1 MNVSTTAKTEAALEY
16 IAMGFPVIPL
26 CWPTQD
32 GTCGC
37 GRGHEG
43 KSIGKV
49 PLTDHGL
56 KDATQTQTGV
66 KEYWEKWPNANVAI
80 VIPEGHFVLDVD
92 AEHGGYESLEIL
104 QEQYVKLPKTL
115 TAMTGGGGIHIWF
128 KAKDIR
134 NTTALAG
141 FPGLDVRGVG
151 GYVVAPPSIHRSGKE
166 YAWIDQSPIA
176 DAPEWLVKLC
186 VNNHHSNTSVL
197 QIKENW
203 ITQAMPGVTEG
214 QRDAVCTRLA
224 GYFLTKMPPDI
235 VREVLYPFADRCT
248 PPLAHADVD
257 KCVDSV
263 SRKERTKGEDPNTGD
278 KDIYHYCPPT
288 EPAISERY
296 KSVTESVTNLTD
308 GQQPMKSLQS
318 QGIENVTKEQPSV
331 TESLA
336 KRIEDWVK
344 DSSGW
349 FSYDDIDKEFGI
361 HADNDKL
368 NRRVII
374 KRLKDAN
381 VIEQHIKNN
390 KLYRYINTSVRL
402 IDFKSG
408 NKVTPIQLKYPFG
421 IEYYF
426 NTYPGNI
433 IVVAGSPD
441 AGKTAFLLNL
451 IRMNQFDFSIYY
463 QSSEMGKDEL
473 QNRLLN
479 FEGIDVQDWNFT
491 AEERSSNFAD
501 VIRPNCVNI
510 IDYMELSGDF
520 YMVAEYL
527 RQIHD
532 KLDGGIAIVALQK
545 DPKAPQGRG
554 GTFGLEKPR
563 LYLNMDSGQILIRK
577 AKNWTHPEQNPNGL
591 ILNYKIVGGCKFIIT
606 NDWHNDG
613 GTK

>member
-1 MNVSTTAKTEAALEY
+1 
-16 IAMGFPVIPL
+16 
-26 CWPTQD
+26 
-32 GTCGC
+32 
-37 GRGHEG
+37 
-43 KSIGKV
+43 
-49 PLTDHGL
+49 
-56 KDATQTQTGV
+56 
-66 KEYWEKWPNANVAI
+66 
-80 VIPEGHFVLDVD
+80 
-92 AEHGGYESLEIL
+92 
-104 QEQYVKLPKTL
+104 
-115 TAMTGGGGIHIWF
+115 
-128 KAKDIR
+128 
-134 NTTALAG
+134 
-141 FPGLDVRGVG
+141 
-151 GYVVAPPSIHRSGKE
+151 
-166 YAWIDQSPIA
+166 
-176 DAPEWLVKLC
+176 
-186 VNNHHSNTSVL
+186 
-197 QIKENW
+197 
-203 ITQAMPGVTEG
+203 MPGVTEG

-331 TESLA
+331 TESLS

-349 FSYDDIDKEFGI
+349 FSYDDIDKEFGL

-451 IRMNQFDFSIYY
+451 IKMNQYDFSIYY
-463 QSSEMGKDEL
+463 QSSEMGKT
-473 QNRLLN
+473 N
-479 FEGIDVQDWNFT
+479 
-491 AEERSSNFAD
+491 S
-501 VIRPNCVNI
+501 
-510 IDYMELSGDF
+510 
-520 YMVAEYL
+520 
-527 RQIHD
+527 
-532 KLDGGIAIVALQK
+532 
-545 DPKAPQGRG
+545 
-554 GTFGLEKPR
+554 
-563 LYLNMDSGQILIRK
+563 
-577 AKNWTHPEQNPNGL
+577 
-591 ILNYKIVGGCKFIIT
+591 KIVC
-606 NDWHNDG
+606 
-613 GTK
+613 

>member
-1 MNVSTTAKTEAALEY
+1 MNMVTTAKAEAARKY
-16 IAMGFPVIPL
+16 IARGFPVMPL
-26 CWPTQD
+26 CWPGQD
-32 GTCGC
+32 QCCGC
-37 GRGHEG
+37 GRGHQG
-43 KSIGKV
+43 KQIGKV
-49 PLTDHGL
+49 PLTEHGS
-56 KDATQTQTGV
+56 KDATLTQEGV
-66 KEYWEKWPNANVAI
+66 NEYWGKWPDANVAI
-80 VIPEGHFVLDVD
+80 VIPEGYFVLDVD
-92 AEHGGYESLEIL
+92 ADRGGHESLDIL
-104 QEQYVKLPKTL
+104 QERHAKLPKT
-115 TAMTGGGGIHIWF
+115 MSVITGGNGIHLWF
-128 KAKDIR
+128 KADGIR
-134 NTTALAG
+134 NTTAFAG
-141 FPGLDVRGVG
+141 FSGLDVRGIG
-151 GYVVAPPSIHRSGKE
+151 GYVVAPPSIHRNGGE
-166 YAWIDQSPIA
+166 YAWIDESPIA
-176 DAPEWLVKLC
+176 EAPEWLIKLC
-186 VNNHHSNTSVL
+186 ANNHRGGAPVPKT
-197 QIKENW
+197 KENW
-203 ITQAMPGVTEG
+203 ITQAMQGVNEG
-214 QRDAVCTRLA
+214 QRDDVCTRLA
-224 GYFLTKMPPDI
+224 GYYLTKIPPDI

-248 PPLAHADVD
+248 PPLPHTDVD
-257 KCVDSV
+257 KYVDSV

-451 IRMNQFDFSIYY
+451 IKMNQYDFSIYY
-463 QSSEMGKDEL
+463 QSSEMGKT
-473 QNRLLN
+473 N
-479 FEGIDVQDWNFT
+479 
-491 AEERSSNFAD
+491 S
-501 VIRPNCVNI
+501 
-510 IDYMELSGDF
+510 
-520 YMVAEYL
+520 
-527 RQIHD
+527 
-532 KLDGGIAIVALQK
+532 
-545 DPKAPQGRG
+545 
-554 GTFGLEKPR
+554 
-563 LYLNMDSGQILIRK
+563 
-577 AKNWTHPEQNPNGL
+577 
-591 ILNYKIVGGCKFIIT
+591 KIVC
-606 NDWHNDG
+606 
-613 GTK
+613 

>member
-1 MNVSTTAKTEAALEY
+1 
-16 IAMGFPVIPL
+16 
-26 CWPTQD
+26 
-32 GTCGC
+32 
-37 GRGHEG
+37 
-43 KSIGKV
+43 
-49 PLTDHGL
+49 
-56 KDATQTQTGV
+56 
-66 KEYWEKWPNANVAI
+66 
-80 VIPEGHFVLDVD
+80 
-92 AEHGGYESLEIL
+92 
-104 QEQYVKLPKTL
+104 
-115 TAMTGGGGIHIWF
+115 
-128 KAKDIR
+128 
-134 NTTALAG
+134 
-141 FPGLDVRGVG
+141 
-151 GYVVAPPSIHRSGKE
+151 
-166 YAWIDQSPIA
+166 
-176 DAPEWLVKLC
+176 
-186 VNNHHSNTSVL
+186 
-197 QIKENW
+197 
-203 ITQAMPGVTEG
+203 
-214 QRDAVCTRLA
+214 
-224 GYFLTKMPPDI
+224 
-235 VREVLYPFADRCT
+235 
-248 PPLAHADVD
+248 VD

>member
-1 MNVSTTAKTEAALEY
+1 
-16 IAMGFPVIPL
+16 
-26 CWPTQD
+26 
-32 GTCGC
+32 
-37 GRGHEG
+37 
-43 KSIGKV
+43 
-49 PLTDHGL
+49 
-56 KDATQTQTGV
+56 
-66 KEYWEKWPNANVAI
+66 
-80 VIPEGHFVLDVD
+80 
-92 AEHGGYESLEIL
+92 
-104 QEQYVKLPKTL
+104 
-115 TAMTGGGGIHIWF
+115 
-128 KAKDIR
+128 
-134 NTTALAG
+134 
-141 FPGLDVRGVG
+141 
-151 GYVVAPPSIHRSGKE
+151 
-166 YAWIDQSPIA
+166 
-176 DAPEWLVKLC
+176 
-186 VNNHHSNTSVL
+186 
-197 QIKENW
+197 
-203 ITQAMPGVTEG
+203 
-214 QRDAVCTRLA
+214 
-224 GYFLTKMPPDI
+224 MPPDI

-263 SRKERTKGEDPNTGD
+263 SRKERAKGEGPNTGD

>member
-1 MNVSTTAKTEAALEY
+1 
-16 IAMGFPVIPL
+16 
-26 CWPTQD
+26 
-32 GTCGC
+32 
-37 GRGHEG
+37 
-43 KSIGKV
+43 
-49 PLTDHGL
+49 L

-176 DAPEWLVKLC
+176 DVPEWLVKLC

-308 GQQPMKSLQS
+308 GQEPMKSLQS